1 MPKPAP
7 RLERTT
13 FTASRKMEY
22 FTVDG
27 LTKEIAHGIELW
39 PKAITKEL
47 IDNSLDACEESS
59 VTPLIKVTIDDTR
72 ISVADNAG
80 DGLPEATLRGSQ
92 DYEQTVS
99 NKALYVS
106 PLRGKQGNA
115 LKTVWAAPY
124 VYSGG
129 NTGRVQIVTP
139 SYAREITISLNKLA
153 QEPILEESPINTPF
167 VKTGTIVTIE
177 WDRVSLLSE
186 GVETPDF
193 YKSLLD
199 LLQGYALFN
208 PHAGFRLS
216 CNGATTL
223 VSEPIVSGW
232 EKWTP
237 AKPTSPHW
245 YDVDTLSRLIGA
257 KVYSGNGQQTV
268 RDFVSEFAGLTG
280 TGKQQEVVTRAELSK
295 QRLDDL
301 VCENKTELD
310 PKLVGRLLKEMR
322 DASKPIKA
330 AKMGVIGKDVLTR
343 RLIEIEGVADEVCY
357 LKEFTE
363 GPEPLVTEVAIG
375 TRKTRETNEEETLGD
390 DEQCHYPSDG
400 RRLRYG
406 LNFTPALRTPFKII
420 PRVLQAMFSEASDPL
435 CIAIHSTS
443 PHIEFEDRGKSML
456 SGEDVDD

>member
-1 MPKPAP
+1 
-7 RLERTT
+7 
-13 FTASRKMEY
+13 MEY

-27 LTKEIAHGIELW
+27 LTKEIAHGIESW

-47 IDNSLDACEESS
+47 IDNSLDACEAIP
-59 VTPLIKVTIDDTR
+59 VTPLIEVTIDDNK

-80 DGLPEATLRGSQ
+80 EGLPEATLQGSQ
-92 DYEQTVS
+92 NYEQTVS

-106 PLRGKQGNA
+106 PLRGRQGNA

-124 VYSGG
+124 VYNGNSG
-129 NTGRVQIVTP
+129 RIQIVTP
-139 SYAREITISLNKLA
+139 SYARELNVSLNKLA
-153 QEPILEESPINTPF
+153 QEPVIISAPLDRPF

-186 GVETPDF
+186 DAEMPNF
-193 YKSLLD
+193 YKSLVD

-208 PHAGFRLS
+208 PHAGFKLS
-216 CNGATTL
+216 CNGATT
-223 VSEPIVSGW
+223 VVGEPVVSGW

-237 AKPTSPHW
+237 AKQTSPHW
-245 YDVDTLSRLIGA
+245 YTVEPLARLIGA
-257 KVYSGNGQQTV
+257 KVYSSHGQQTV
-268 RDFVSEFAGLTG
+268 RDFVSEFAGLKG
-280 TGKQQEVVTRAELSK
+280 TGKQQEVVTRAGLSK

-310 PKLVGRLLKEMR
+310 NAVVGRLLKEMQH
-322 DASKPIKA
+322 ASKPIKA
-330 AKMGVIGKDVLTR
+330 AKMGVLGKDVLAR
-343 RLIEIEGVADEVCY
+343 RLIEIEGVADEVRY
-357 LKEFTE
+357 FKELTE
-363 GPEPLVTEVAIG
+363 GPEPLVTEIAVG
-375 TRKTRETNEEETLGD
+375 TRKTKETNPQEAFSDD
-390 DEQCHYPSDG
+390 DEAYYPSDG
-400 RRLRYG
+400 RRLRCG

-420 PRVLQAMFSEASDPL
+420 PRVFQEMFSEARDPV